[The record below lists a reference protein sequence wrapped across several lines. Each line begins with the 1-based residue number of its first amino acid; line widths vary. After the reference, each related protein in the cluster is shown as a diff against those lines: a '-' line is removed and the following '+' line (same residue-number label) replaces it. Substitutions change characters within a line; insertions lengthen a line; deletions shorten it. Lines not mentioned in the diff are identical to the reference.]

1 MNKIFI
7 LLVFLGCFSS
17 AALGQVAVSGTV
29 TSAED
34 GETLPGVTVRVSGE
48 TFGTVTDI
56 DGRYQ
61 LQNVPED
68 AVLIFSFVGMRTKE
82 VAVDGRE
89 EINVTMEIDA
99 IGMDE
104 VVVIGYGTARSA
116 DLTSPIPVI
125 DAADITR
132 NIATNAASVLQGAVP
147 GVQVINRGAPGSSP
161 EIIVRGIGS
170 MQGAQPLYVV
180 DGMFYD
186 DINWLS
192 PNDIESIAVLKDASA
207 ASIYGVRAAGG
218 VIMVTTKKGRRDE
231 GIIIEYDGYTGF
243 NRASNIMEM
252 SNTEQYATMMIE
264 QGSWSRLEPSIDIW
278 GGRPFTHLGEEYTI
292 PDTDTDWYDE
302 LLDIGEKMNHSL
314 SFRGGTERTTY
325 NVGGSYL
332 QENGLLDSDHR
343 FQRTNLTANINF
355 TPYRF
360 LEVGTN
366 LVLNHT
372 HSRDQATVWG
382 GMYNAVPIIPVREPD
397 GDFAGVLQAGYHV
410 GPVNN
415 PVAQLHFATGNHD
428 FNRGLNLMYNAHA
441 EVNLLGDDRLVFR
454 SQFSHELRTGDSR
467 SYSPVFFVDDK
478 LKNENSNLYKAHSY
492 HSSIHLDHTLTYKQ
506 GFGDHNL
513 TAMGGFSTRSVNA
526 RGINGSARDVPAGP
540 PEFFYFFNTT
550 DPSPESYSIGDWGYA
565 ERGVSFFGRVM
576 YNFDNRYLF
585 NATFRGDGTD
595 RYTQTWG
602 YFPSFGAGWIVSDES
617 FMQEQELF
625 DRVKLRAS
633 WGQLG
638 NNAVPRES
646 GTREIL
652 TGFPH
657 SYVFGGDMIVPGYV
671 SSVFFNELEWEVLE
685 ETNVGLEL
693 STLDYRLFAE
703 VDWFYKVTKNAAI
716 WTSNLMGA
724 GGLVRNAGEI
734 LNTGM
739 EFNLA
744 WTDQTGDL
752 NYSISANLSTLR
764 NEVLDLGGEPYIDSG
779 SAEFRRRSEVGH
791 PLYSYYGYKVIG
803 VYQTWEEIEEHLDT
817 DAHPNVEPGF
827 LKYEDL
833 DGNGIIDENDRQ
845 YLGANI
851 PRFTYG
857 GQVSLDYRNWD
868 FSVSVYGVHGNK
880 LINRLRGNRAWHSDY
895 NFDKDLYENRWT
907 GEGSTNEYPSAR
919 GMVDSWNLNPL
930 NSFLVEDGS
939 FFRIQNITLG
949 YTFRDLLPGSETGS
963 TVRVRF
969 VTQNPVTIF
978 GFNGFTPE
986 VTGQGEAA
994 GVYPIPTSFIIGV
1007 NITY

>member
-1 MNKIFI
+1 MKQIIIFLA
-7 LLVFLGCFSS
+7 LLACLSS
-17 AALGQVAVSGTV
+17 TALGQITVRGTV

-34 GETLPGVTVRVSGE
+34 GTTLPGVTVRISGE
-48 TFGTVTDI
+48 AIGTVTDS
-56 DGRYQ
+56 DGDYM
-61 LQNVPED
+61 LQNIPED
-68 AVLIFSFVGMRTKE
+68 AVLVFSFVGMRTE
-82 VAVDGRE
+82 ELNVDGRE
-89 EINVTMEIDA
+89 EINVAMEVDA

-104 VVVIGYGTARSA
+104 VVVIGYGSARSA
-116 DLTSPIPVI
+116 DLTAPIPTV
-125 DAADITR
+125 DATEITR
-132 NIATNAASVLQGAVP
+132 NITTNAASALQGAVS

-161 EIIVRGIGS
+161 EIIIRGIGS

-218 VIMVTTKKGRRDE
+218 VIMVTTKQGRKGE

-243 NRASNIMEM
+243 SIATNLMEM
-252 SNTEQYATMMIE
+252 TNTEQYSTMMIE
-264 QGSWSRLEPSIDIW
+264 QNSWSRLEPSIELW
-278 GGRPFTHLGEEYTI
+278 GGRPFTHNGEEYTI
-292 PDTDTDWYDE
+292 PATDTDWYGE
-302 LLDIGEKMNHSL
+302 LLSIGEKMNHSIT
-314 SFRGGTERTTY
+314 FRGGTQRTTY
-325 NVGGSYL
+325 HVGGSYL
-332 QENGLLDSDHR
+332 QENGLLDSEHR
-343 FQRTNLTANINF
+343 YQRINLKASVDFN
-355 TPYRF
+355 PYRF

-366 LVLNHT
+366 IVLNHT
-372 HSRDQATVWG
+372 HSQDEASVWG
-382 GMYNAVPIIPVREPD
+382 SMYNAVPIIPVYEPE
-397 GDFAGVLQAGYHV
+397 GDYAGVIQAGYQV

-441 EVNLLGDDRLVFR
+441 EVNLLGDERLVFR
-454 SQFSHELRTGDSR
+454 SQFSHELRTGNNR
-467 SYSPVFFVDDK
+467 SYAPEYFVDDK
-478 LKNENSNLYKAHSY
+478 LKNENSNLHKAHSF
-492 HSSIHLDHTLTYKQ
+492 HSSIHLDHTLTFEESL
-506 GFGDHNL
+506 GGHNL
-513 TAMGGFSTRSVNA
+513 TAMAGFSTRSVNA
-526 RGINGSARDVPAGP
+526 RGVYGSARNVPAGP
-540 PEFFYFFNTT
+540 PEYFYFFNAV
-550 DPSPESYSIGDWGYA
+550 DPSPESFDVGDWGYA
-565 ERGVSFFGRVM
+565 ERGVSFFGRTM
-576 YNFDNRYLF
+576 YNYDQKYLF

-595 RYTQTWG
+595 KYTQTWG
-602 YFPSFGAGWIVSDES
+602 YFPSFGIGWIVSDEP
-617 FMQEQELF
+617 FMEEQQLF
-625 DRVKLRAS
+625 DRVKLRSS

-646 GTREIL
+646 GTREIF
-652 TGFPH
+652 TGVSH
-657 SYVFGGDMIVPGYV
+657 SYVFGNDNIVPGYV

-693 STLDYRLFAE
+693 STFDYRLFAE
-703 VDWFYKVTKNAAI
+703 IDWFYKVTKNAAI

-724 GGLVRNAGEI
+724 GGLIRNAGEI

-739 EFNLA
+739 EFDLT
-744 WTDQTGDL
+744 WKDQTGDL
-752 NYSISANLSTLR
+752 DYSVSANLSTLR
-764 NEVLDLGGEPYIDSG
+764 NEVLDLGGEPYIDAG

-791 PLYSYYGYKVIG
+791 PIYSFYGYKVIG

-817 DAHPNVEPGF
+817 DVHPNVEPGF

-833 DGNGIIDENDRQ
+833 DGDGIIDENDRQ

-851 PRFTYG
+851 PDFTYG
-857 GQVSLDYRNWD
+857 GRINLDYRNWD
-868 FSVSVYGVHGNK
+868 FSVSVYGVYGNK

-895 NFDKDLYENRWT
+895 NFDMDLFENRWT

-919 GMVDSWNLNPL
+919 GMVDSWNINPL

-949 YTFRDLLPGSETGS
+949 YTFTEPLPGSEPGS
-963 TVRVRF
+963 KIRVRLAA
-969 VTQNPVTIF
+969 QNPVTIF

-994 GVYPIPTSFIIGV
+994 GVYPIPATFTIGV

>member
-1 MNKIFI
+1 MKKIFI
-7 LLVFLGCFSS
+7 ILVFLGCFSS

-125 DAADITR
+125 DGADITR
-132 NIATNAASVLQGAVP
+132 NIATNAASALQGAVP

-292 PDTDTDWYDE
+292 PATDTDWYDE

-382 GMYNAVPIIPVREPD
+382 GMYNAVPIIPVREPE
-397 GDFAGVLQAGYHV
+397 GNYAGVLQAGYHV

-415 PVAQLHFATGNHD
+415 PVAQLDFATGNHN

-478 LKNENSNLYKAHSY
+478 LKNENSNLFKAHSY

-652 TGFPH
+652 TGFWH

-703 VDWFYKVTKNAAI
+703 IDWFYKVTKNAAI

-739 EFNLA
+739 EFNLS
-744 WTDQTGDL
+744 WRDQTGDL

>member
-1 MNKIFI
+1 MKQII
-7 LLVFLGCFSS
+7 IYLALLACLSS
-17 AALGQVAVSGTV
+17 TALGQITVRGTV

-34 GETLPGVTVRVSGE
+34 GTTLPGVTVRISGE
-48 TFGTVTDI
+48 AIGTVTDS
-56 DGRYQ
+56 DGDYM
-61 LQNVPED
+61 LQDIPED
-68 AVLIFSFVGMRTKE
+68 AVLVFSFVGMRTE
-82 VAVDGRE
+82 ELNVDGRE
-89 EINVTMEIDA
+89 EINVAMEVDA

-116 DLTSPIPVI
+116 DLTAPIPTV
-125 DAADITR
+125 DATEITR
-132 NIATNAASVLQGAVP
+132 NITTNAASALQGAVS

-161 EIIVRGIGS
+161 EIIIRGIGS

-218 VIMVTTKKGRRDE
+218 VIMVTTKQGREGE

-243 NRASNIMEM
+243 SMATNLMEM
-252 SNTEQYATMMIE
+252 ANTEQYSTMMIE
-264 QGSWSRLEPSIDIW
+264 QNSWSRLEPSIELW
-278 GGRPFTHLGEEYTI
+278 GGRPFTHNGEEYTI
-292 PDTDTDWYDE
+292 PATDTDWYEE
-302 LLDIGEKMNHSL
+302 LLSIGEKMNHSIA
-314 SFRGGTERTTY
+314 FRGGTKRTTY
-325 NVGGSYL
+325 HVGGSYL
-332 QENGLLDSDHR
+332 QENGLLDSEHR
-343 FQRTNLTANINF
+343 YQRMNLKASVDFN
-355 TPYRF
+355 PYRF

-366 LVLNHT
+366 IVLNHT
-372 HSRDQATVWG
+372 HSQDEASVWG
-382 GMYNAVPIIPVREPD
+382 SMYNAVPIIPVYEPE
-397 GDFAGVLQAGYHV
+397 GDYAGVIQAGYNV

-441 EVNLLGDDRLVFR
+441 EVNLLGDERLVFR
-454 SQFSHELRTGDSR
+454 SQFSHELRTENNR
-467 SYSPVFFVDDK
+467 SYAPEYFVDDK
-478 LKNENSNLYKAHSY
+478 LKNENSNLHKAHSY
-492 HSSIHLDHTLTYKQ
+492 HSSIHLDHTLTFKESL
-506 GFGDHNL
+506 GNHNL
-513 TAMGGFSTRSVNA
+513 TAMAGFSTRSVNA
-526 RGINGSARDVPAGP
+526 RGIYGSARNVPNGP
-540 PEFFYFFNTT
+540 PEYFYFFNAT
-550 DPSPESYSIGDWGYA
+550 DPSPERFNVGDWGHA
-565 ERGVSFFGRVM
+565 ERGVSFFGRTM
-576 YNFDNRYLF
+576 YNYDQKYLF

-595 RYTQTWG
+595 KYTQTWG
-602 YFPSFGAGWIVSDES
+602 YFPSFGVGWIVSDES
-617 FMQEQELF
+617 FMEEQQLF
-625 DRVKLRAS
+625 DRVKIRSS

-638 NNAVPRES
+638 NNSVPRES
-646 GTREIL
+646 GTREIF
-652 TGFPH
+652 TGVSH
-657 SYVFGGDMIVPGYV
+657 SYVFGNDNIVPGYV

-693 STLDYRLFAE
+693 ATFDYRLIAE
-703 VDWFYKVTKNAAI
+703 IDWFYKVTKNAAI

-724 GGLVRNAGEI
+724 GGLIRNAGEI

-739 EFNLA
+739 EFDLT
-744 WTDQTGDL
+744 WKDQIGDL
-752 NYSISANLSTLR
+752 DYSISTNMSTLR
-764 NEVLDLGGEPYIDSG
+764 NEVLDLGGEPYIDTG

-791 PLYSYYGYKVIG
+791 PIYSFYGYKAIG

-851 PRFTYG
+851 PDFTYG
-857 GQVSLDYRNWD
+857 GRLNLDYRNWD
-868 FSVSVYGVHGNK
+868 FSVSVYGAYGNK

-895 NFDKDLYENRWT
+895 NFDRDLFENRWT

-919 GMVDSWNLNPL
+919 GMVDSWNINPL

-949 YTFRDLLPGSETGS
+949 YTFTEPLPGSESGS
-963 TVRVRF
+963 KIRVRL
-969 VTQNPVTIF
+969 VAQNPVTIF

-994 GVYPIPTSFIIGV
+994 GMYPIPATFTIGV

>member
-1 MNKIFI
+1 MKKIFI
-7 LLVFLGCFSS
+7 FLVFLGCFLP
-17 AALGQVAVSGTV
+17 AALGQVSVSGTV

-34 GETLPGVTVRVSGE
+34 RETLPGVTVRVSGE

-82 VAVDGRE
+82 VAIEGRE

-125 DAADITR
+125 DGADITR
-132 NIATNAASVLQGAVP
+132 NIATNAASALQGAVP

-292 PDTDTDWYDE
+292 PTTDTDWYNE

-343 FQRTNLTANINF
+343 FQRTNLTANLNF

-382 GMYNAVPIIPVREPD
+382 GMYNAVPIIPVREPE
-397 GDFAGVLQAGYHV
+397 GNYAGVLQAGYQV

-415 PVAQLHFATGNHD
+415 PVAQLDFATGNHD

-454 SQFSHELRTGDSR
+454 SQFSHELRTGNSR

-492 HSSIHLDHTLTYKQ
+492 HSSIHLDHTLTYRQ

-565 ERGVSFFGRVM
+565 ERGVSFFGRAM
-576 YNFDNRYLF
+576 YNYDNRYLF

-602 YFPSFGAGWIVSDES
+602 YFPSFGVGWIVSDES

-652 TGFPH
+652 TGFWN

-703 VDWFYKVTKNAAI
+703 IDWFYKVTKNAAI

-744 WTDQTGDL
+744 WRDQTGDL

-791 PLYSYYGYKVIG
+791 PLYSFYGYKVIG
-803 VYQTWEEIEEHLDT
+803 VYQTWEEIEEHLNT
-817 DAHPNVEPGF
+817 DVHPNVEPGF

-907 GEGSTNEYPSAR
+907 GEGSTNAYPSAR

-949 YTFRDLLPGSETGS
+949 YTFRDLLPGSEMGS
-963 TVRVRF
+963 KVRLRF
-969 VTQNPVTIF
+969 VTQNPLTIF
-978 GFNGFTPE
+978 AFNGFTPE